1 MIVVGFDLTRPCKN
15 VVEFDLTRPG
25 EIVVGFDLTMRP
37 GENVVGFDLTM
48 RRAPVITEHTTLQL
62 EHIIQ
67 QRMKDR
73 AWDDVE
79 KKVKP
84 VETPNEYKK
93 KLVLDHE
100 NSKLSPAWIY
110 EQFSMLDALSN
121 FYFTPKAPAPE
132 VKIVSNIPA
141 ISLEEVAPVATSDAA
156 LLVPEEMQGRL
167 KGDLIGKAE
176 RTSSDKKRERQHKVR
191 QRARA
196 VEQLRPGLGN
206 KYSKARALRD
216 LEKVT
221 ENSNITQVAQK
232 THAKAMRSSSAFFSR
247 LQDEVR
253 SHIKMKTAGS
263 SQSQQKDVR
272 SAMRTKL

>member
-1 MIVVGFDLTRPCKN
+1 
-15 VVEFDLTRPG
+15 
-25 EIVVGFDLTMRP
+25 
-37 GENVVGFDLTM
+37 
-48 RRAPVITEHTTLQL
+48 
-62 EHIIQ
+62 
-67 QRMKDR
+67 MKDR

-110 EQFSMLDALSN
+110 EQ
-121 FYFTPKAPAPE
+121 PAPE